1 MTVNMGSGCS
11 HTQPSPPPQSQKPR
25 ATRLPP
31 HPEIHS
37 DQALTQ
43 LPLPTVCLQ
52 SSVFFSSSRPSWSLD
67 ALPQGLCLYFSES
80 ESTHSVSCPYPGSN
94 LGSCFPGA
102 PPLLWVTSFLTNS
115 TSVGCPYL
123 TLSPHSSPRSRWKER
138 WGVEIRTV
146 LRSLSAPPP
155 QSHLAQLM
163 SSYLDPSRV

>member
-25 ATRLPP
+25 ATHLPP

-52 SSVFFSSSRPSWSLD
+52 SSVLFSSSRPSWSLG

-102 PPLLWVTSFLTNS
+102 PPLPWVTSFLTNS
-115 TSVGCPYL
+115 TSVGVPLSHPVPTFLYL
-123 TLSPHSSPRSRWKER
+123 VKVEGKVGGRDQDSLEQPVSPTSPVSPSSANVFLP
-138 WGVEIRTV
+138 G
-146 LRSLSAPPP
+146 SL
-155 QSHLAQLM
+155 
-163 SSYLDPSRV
+163 